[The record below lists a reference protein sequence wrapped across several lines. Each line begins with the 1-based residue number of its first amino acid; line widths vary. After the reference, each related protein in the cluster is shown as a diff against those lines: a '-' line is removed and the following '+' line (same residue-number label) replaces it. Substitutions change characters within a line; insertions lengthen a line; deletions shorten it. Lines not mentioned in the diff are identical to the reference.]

1 LHKNYAAFILYI
13 SNSNLLVFK
22 SKQRVCNGKIENRDM
37 PSKAKTVKDYLDEL
51 LKKIILW

>member
-1 LHKNYAAFILYI
+1 
-13 SNSNLLVFK
+13 VFK